1 MTIREKVKDIIK
13 RINGEVPTSTLKK
26 RGMKVGNNF
35 NRQQGC
41 FIDPSHCF
49 LISIGD
55 NVTFSIRVCLLAH
68 DASTKKSL
76 GYTKIGKISIG
87 DNVFVGANA
96 TILPGVTI
104 GNNSIIGA
112 NSLVAKD
119 VPENVVVAGNPAK
132 IISTLED
139 YMKKNELT
147 DEKKYFDKSYRY
159 SKNLD
164 QDKIDEMIK
173 AVDNGIAYID

>member
-55 NVTFSIRVCLLAH
+55 NQVEHCLRGMLVGSVAGVYDRSVGHLGGVTGRAFEIVAH
-68 DASTKKSL
+68 DDE
-76 GYTKIGKISIG
+76 I
-87 DNVFVGANA
+87 
-96 TILPGVTI
+96 
-104 GNNSIIGA
+104 
-112 NSLVAKD
+112 
-119 VPENVVVAGNPAK
+119 NVVAHHLDRVLE
-132 IISTLED
+132 SLTL
-139 YMKKNELT
+139 
-147 DEKKYFDKSYRY
+147 R
-159 SKNLD
+159 
-164 QDKIDEMIK
+164 
-173 AVDNGIAYID
+173 